1 MLYVLMSYIDYLWN
15 KLHSY
20 NLLLILLTI
29 FFILVWFNSK
39 CFILRLRM
47 KQIPIFL
54 VNFADL
60 NDSDCYVHILDIL

>member
-15 KLHSY
+15 KLLSY

-29 FFILVWFNSK
+29 FWILVWFNSK

-47 KQIPIFL
+47 K
-54 VNFADL
+54 
-60 NDSDCYVHILDIL
+60 